1 MVGVNIVILIILI
14 LLSAFFSGAEVALLS
29 VNQVKIKSFLK
40 ENRKGAKAL
49 QRLKANPQKMLI
61 SILIVNNIINF
72 SAAALVAV
80 IAENKFGSTGVSI
93 AIGLFTLL
101 ILVFGEVTPKS
112 IAAANAGK
120 IALIIAKPI
129 ETLSTILSPAVI
141 LLSSFTRYI
150 LNSLHLKTHSSFTE
164 ADITSAIELG
174 FEKRLI
180 EPQEQ
185 AIILRALK
193 LHDITVLEIMTPE
206 NKIYSLSSQQK
217 IGDTIIDFV
226 KTSFTRIPIYEES
239 PDNITGVVN
248 IKDILRSLDRKDI
261 DRTLKD
267 LSSEPMFISSHAKI
281 DTLLRIFQH
290 NQAHMIFVKDEKGRI
305 LGLVTLEDVLEEIVG
320 EITDEREIVPGT
332 IIRVDKNTI
341 IAHGETEIKKIN
353 RFFNTEIP
361 EKYLT
366 LSSLIYSSLPK
377 IHRNSNFV
385 FAGIKFTVVQIYKNT
400 LRKIRLEKI
409 LRENLT

>member
-29 VNQVKIKSFLK
+29 VSQVKIKSFLK

-377 IHRNSNFV
+377 IHR
-385 FAGIKFTVVQIYKNT
+385 
-400 LRKIRLEKI
+400 
-409 LRENLT
+409 